1 VWERDTI
8 AMVEAAAAS
17 AEKDGSRGALL
28 GLKRAWPTSVG
39 CGHCRTEAEE
49 EGGAVAGEQ
58 DGTTGAAV
66 EEEMA
71 ASWEGSIAERRRGV
85 LVYLGL

>member
-1 VWERDTI
+1 MWERDTI

-28 GLKRAWPTSVG
+28 GLKRAWSTSIG

-58 DGTTGAAV
+58 DGTTGAAEGEIAAGW
-66 EEEMA
+66 EE
-71 ASWEGSIAERRRGV
+71 SIVERRGSV

>member
-1 VWERDTI
+1 MWERDTI
-8 AMVEAAAAS
+8 ATEEAAATS
-17 AEKDGSRGALL
+17 AEEDGSRGALL
-28 GLKRAWPTSVG
+28 GLNRAWPTSVG

-49 EGGAVAGEQ
+49 EGGAAAGEQ
-58 DGTTGAAV
+58 DGTTDAAA

-71 ASWEGSIAERRRGV
+71 AGWEGSIAERRRGV

>member
-8 AMVEAAAAS
+8 AAAEAIETS
-17 AEKDGSRGALL
+17 AEEGYNRGALL

-39 CGHCRTEAEE
+39 CGHCRTKAEE
-49 EGGAVAGEQ
+49 EGGVVAGEE
-58 DGTTGAAV
+58 DGTTGAAEGEIAAGW
-66 EEEMA
+66 EE
-71 ASWEGSIAERRRGV
+71 SIAERRGGV